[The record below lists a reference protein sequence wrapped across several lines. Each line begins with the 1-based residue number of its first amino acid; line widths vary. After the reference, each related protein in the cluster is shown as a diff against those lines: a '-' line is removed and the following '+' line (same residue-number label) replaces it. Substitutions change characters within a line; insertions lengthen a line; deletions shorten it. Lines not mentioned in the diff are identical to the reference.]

1 MVAVLCFV
9 GDISFSNRYLD
20 RLERLRWWQAERV
33 PKRDCRWSPSHTE
46 GDRQSPGPQGLK
58 PPKPMGFSARLKPCP
73 DERNSA
79 GISARLPRV
88 GSRQVAPCPDARKTF
103 ESLWQAEAPEWLR
116 VEGNQVSSNVP
127 W

>member
-20 RLERLRWWQAERV
+20 RLERLRRWLAEAVR
-33 PKRDCRWSPSHTE
+33 KRDCRWSPSHTE
-46 GDRQSPGPQGLK
+46 GDRQSPGPQGLI
-58 PPKPMGFSARLKPCP
+58 PSKPMGFLARLKPCA
-73 DERNSA
+73 DE
-79 GISARLPRV
+79 
-88 GSRQVAPCPDARKTF
+88 RKTF